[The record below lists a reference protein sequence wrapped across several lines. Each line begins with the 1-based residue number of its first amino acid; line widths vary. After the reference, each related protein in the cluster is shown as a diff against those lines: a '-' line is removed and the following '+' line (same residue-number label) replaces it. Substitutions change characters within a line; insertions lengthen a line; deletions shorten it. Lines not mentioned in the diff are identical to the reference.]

1 MEEYN
6 DLFWKTYD
14 LLEETKSWSTLQFR
28 EYQLQ
33 KLKELIGYA
42 YANTKYY
49 RRMFDEY
56 GWTPRDFRNFHDI
69 RKIPILTKDI
79 LEKNLN
85 ELRAIPLHNCVAVTT
100 GVLQAYR
107 PSYFWMPEVLVRLG
121 LPLSGIVFMKEG
133 IILETR

>member
-1 MEEYN
+1 MDLSHSLRGKIYRNITAKIRGMEEYN

-33 KLKELIGYA
+33 KLKELIDYA

-79 LEKNLN
+79 LEKNLKN
-85 ELRAIPLHNCVAVTT
+85 ML
-100 GVLQAYR
+100 
-107 PSYFWMPEVLVRLG
+107 
-121 LPLSGIVFMKEG
+121 
-133 IILETR
+133 